1 MCATCLHQGRKK
13 SKKSKLTLTTSAKNP
28 KVLKLNLK
36 LIKKG
41 MHSEIKYFSNLYKEQ
56 PQIEDK
62 SRKYT
67 LTDSGKNLVH

>member
-1 MCATCLHQGRKK
+1 
-13 SKKSKLTLTTSAKNP
+13 
-28 KVLKLNLK
+28 
-36 LIKKG
+36 